1 MVFSSPIFL
10 FLFLPVVLALCSVGG
25 LRWRNGVLLLFSVIF
40 YAWGE
45 VVFVFL
51 MLSSALLNHFLG
63 RWVDRENEPS
73 RRKWAVGVAVA
84 LNIGTLAFFK
94 YANFAI
100 GNLNALLVAVHVD
113 PVRMDPVRLPIGI
126 SFFTFHALSYVID
139 VYRRKR
145 PAAKN
150 PCDVALYIFFFPQLI
165 AGPILRW
172 SAIAPQL
179 IQRVVTREGFADG
192 VRRFVGGFA
201 KKMIIA
207 NVVALP
213 ADKIFA
219 LPGQELTPS
228 LAWLAVICYTMQIYF
243 DFSGYSDMAV
253 GLGKMFGFQF
263 LENFNFPYIAQ
274 SIKDFWRRWHISLSS
289 WFRDYL
295 YIPLG
300 GNRCP
305 VWRNH
310 LNLLI
315 VFFLCGLWHGASWTF
330 VIWGLYHGAFLV
342 LERTR
347 FGEWVDAL
355 PRPLR
360 HGYTLLV
367 VMVGWVLFRAETF
380 GQAANFLA
388 NMVGV
393 SSGVDLN
400 QKVARY
406 WNSEL
411 MWSLIGGAV
420 FAMPAWSWARD
431 FARRAHERIP
441 AAWQPATQAFGLG
454 LELFLVVA
462 LLLISGSWLAGGT
475 YNPFIYFR
483 F

>member
-10 FLFLPVVLALCSVGG
+10 FLFLPVVLALCAVGG

-45 VVFVFL
+45 VVFVLL
-51 MLSSALLNHFLG
+51 MLGSALLNHFLG

-179 IQRVVTREGFADG
+179 VERVVTRAGFADG

-300 GNRCP
+300 GNRCSP
-305 VWRNH
+305 ARCCA
-310 LNLLI
+310 NLVI
-315 VFFLCGLWHGASWTF
+315 VFLLCGLWHGASWNF
-330 VIWGLYHGAFLV
+330 AVWGLYHGFFLAI
-342 LERTR
+342 ERMGLAR
-347 FGEWVDAL
+347 LLAKAW
-355 PRPLR
+355 RPLQ
-360 HGYTLLV
+360 HFYAVLV
-367 VMVGWVLFRAETF
+367 IMSGWVFFRAESLAGAGDYLRAMVSFTSGGFDYFYMTF
-380 GQAANFLA
+380 VNRQ
-388 NMVGV
+388 
-393 SSGVDLN
+393 
-400 QKVARY
+400 
-406 WNSEL
+406 
-411 MWSLIGGAV
+411 
-420 FAMPAWSWARD
+420 
-431 FARRAHERIP
+431 
-441 AAWQPATQAFGLG
+441 
-454 LELFLVVA
+454 FLVA
-462 LLLISGSWLAGGT
+462 LAAACLFSAPVRQYLVSIKIRREAGEAELHARCAHAGYLAAGIIFLFSVFIACAMQLAGDT
-475 YNPFIYFR
+475 YSPFIYTR